1 MTGQLQQQYHVRRF
15 ETALAGFPVLDFAS
29 VRQPAHPR
37 PVEFTC
43 QMFIQSLMSAR
54 LVIYRA
60 DQLLAGTYAINR
72 VWPIRWPIR
81 LKSITYTISA
91 CNGRNGDKGEIETQD
106 FVHPFYGTTMLLLAG
121 EIRSQD
127 GPLFK
132 RDDLDLL
139 LDSRAFG
146 KVKGIQFVA

>member
-1 MTGQLQQQYHVRRF
+1 VTGQLQQQYHVRRF
-15 ETALAGFPVLDFAS
+15 ETHQPAFPVLDFSS
-29 VRQPAHPR
+29 VKIPSHPQ

-54 LVIYRA
+54 LMIYRA
-60 DQLLAGTYAINR
+60 DQLLAGNYAVNR
-72 VWPIRWPIR
+72 VWPIRMPIR

-91 CNGRNGDKGEIETQD
+91 CGDGNGIETQD
-106 FVHPFYGTTMLLLAG
+106 FVHPFYGVTMLLLAG

-132 RDDLDLL
+132 RDDLNNL